1 MVDFDHFFGGIIAK
15 KVAKKEM
22 PMVIKVPEGTV
33 IMREGEANMD
43 MYKIIS
49 GNIELY
55 RGYETKD
62 EAIIGIKSKGD
73 YFGEM
78 GLLTGG
84 KPAIYTAVA
93 YSDVLLLRITE
104 KNIDDFILKNHVD
117 VLRIM
122 QGMANTMY
130 NIKFSMDMIL
140 DDMADKESGTKLKE
154 FKGFYF
160 KQLAMYN
167 YSKMMD
173 PFLRVDEKV

>member
-1 MVDFDHFFGGIIAK
+1 MIT
-15 KVAKKEM
+15 
-22 PMVIKVPEGTV
+22 KVPEGTV

-49 GNIELY
+49 GNVELY

-62 EAIIGIKSKGD
+62 EAIIGIKSKDD

-84 KPAIYTAVA
+84 KPAIYTVVA
-93 YSDVLLLRITE
+93 YSEVLLLRITE
-104 KNIDDFILKNHVD
+104 KDIDDFILKNHVD

-122 QGMANTMY
+122 QGMANSMY
-130 NIKFSMDMIL
+130 NIKFGMDMIL
-140 DDMADKESGTKLKE
+140 DDMADKESSTKLKD
-154 FKGFYF
+154 FKGFYS

-167 YSKMMD
+167 ASRMIDTFSKID
-173 PFLRVDEKV
+173 KKA

>member
-1 MVDFDHFFGGIIAK
+1 MIT
-15 KVAKKEM
+15 
-22 PMVIKVPEGTV
+22 KVPEGTV

-49 GNIELY
+49 GNVELY

-62 EAIIGIKSKGD
+62 EAIIGIKSKDD

-84 KPAIYTAVA
+84 KPAIYTVVA
-93 YSDVLLLRITE
+93 YSEVLLLRITE
-104 KNIDDFILKNHVD
+104 KDIDDFILKNHVD

-122 QGMANTMY
+122 QGMANSMY
-130 NIKFSMDMIL
+130 NIKFGMDMIL
-140 DDMADKESGTKLKE
+140 DDMADKESSTKLKD
-154 FKGFYF
+154 FKGFYS

-167 YSKMMD
+167 AFKMIDHFSKID
-173 PFLRVDEKV
+173 KKA

>member
-1 MVDFDHFFGGIIAK
+1 
-15 KVAKKEM
+15 
-22 PMVIKVPEGTV
+22 MVIKVPEGTV
-33 IMREGEANMD
+33 IMHEGEANMD

-49 GNIELY
+49 GNVELY

-62 EAIIGIKSKGD
+62 EAIIGIKSKDD

-84 KPAIYTAVA
+84 KPAIYTVVT

-104 KNIDDFILKNHVD
+104 KDIDDFILKNHVD

-122 QGMANTMY
+122 QSMANSMY

-140 DDMADKESGTKLKE
+140 DDMADKESSTKLKD
-154 FKGFYF
+154 FKGFYS

-167 YSKMMD
+167 VSKTIE
-173 PFLRVDEKV
+173 PFSKKIDKKT

>member
-1 MVDFDHFFGGIIAK
+1 MVLQ
-15 KVAKKEM
+15 
-22 PMVIKVPEGTV
+22 VPEGTV

-49 GNIELY
+49 GNVELY

-62 EAIIGIKSKGD
+62 EAIIGIKSKDD

-84 KPAIYTAVA
+84 KPAIYTVVA
-93 YSDVLLLRITE
+93 YSEVLLLRITE
-104 KNIDDFILKNHVD
+104 KDIDDFILKNHVD

-122 QGMANTMY
+122 QGMANSMY
-130 NIKFSMDMIL
+130 NIKFGMDMIL
-140 DDMADKESGTKLKE
+140 DDMADKESSTKLKD
-154 FKGFYF
+154 FKGFYS

-167 YSKMMD
+167 AFKMID
-173 PFLRVDEKV
+173 PFSKIDKKA